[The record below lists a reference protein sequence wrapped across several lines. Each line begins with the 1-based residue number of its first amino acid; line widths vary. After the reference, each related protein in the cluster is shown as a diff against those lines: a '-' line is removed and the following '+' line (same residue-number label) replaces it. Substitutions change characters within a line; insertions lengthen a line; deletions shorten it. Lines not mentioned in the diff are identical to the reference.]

1 MYTVLL
7 YLNDVERGGR
17 TTFFK
22 ARVGHEGGIEYRPTL
37 SPPPVPG
44 REGRGLAF
52 FHKVRQAILVYTTL
66 YSPLCTPL

>member
-22 ARVGHEGGIEYRPTL
+22 ARVDDGGGIEYQPTL

-52 FHKVRQAILVYTTL
+52 FHKVCVCYAA
-66 YSPLCTPL
+66 LCCDVLCCAVC